1 MPATT
6 LEQSPRTAAAEHA
19 RRGQLALALQE
30 PFTVAIRLRANRQ
43 VAADA
48 DSFRAH
54 IKQLLGAAD
63 REARRLGYDGE
74 YVRLAVYAYIAFLD
88 ESVLNSEQ
96 PMFAAWPRQP
106 LQEEIFG
113 EHMAGENFF
122 RYLDDLLARQDS
134 EDLAD
139 LLEVYQLCMLLGFR
153 GRYGAGDAG
162 GVQVLIAAVQSKI
175 QRIRGGRTPFS
186 PAWVP
191 PQNEVV
197 TLARDPWVPRLGI
210 AAAATFAVAL
220 VLFVLFKLLLGSGAA
235 DIEAL
240 AARLAGG

>member
-1 MPATT
+1 MTT
-6 LEQSPRTAAAEHA
+6 TTIETPPQTAAVAHG
-19 RRGQLALALQE
+19 RRGQLALAFQE

-63 REARRLGYDGE
+63 REARRLGYPGDF
-74 YVRLAVYAYIAFLD
+74 VRLAVYAYIAFLD
-88 ESVLNSEQ
+88 ESVLNSNQ
-96 PMFAAWPRQP
+96 PMFADWPRQP

-153 GRYGAGDAG
+153 GRYGTGDPS

-186 PAWVP
+186 PAWAL

-197 TLARDPWVPRLGI
+197 TLARDPWVPRLGF
-210 AAAATFAVAL
+210 AAAATFVVAL
-220 VLFVLFKLLLGSGAA
+220 VLFVLFTLLLGSSAA

-240 AARLAGG
+240 AARLGGR

>member
-1 MPATT
+1 MTT
-6 LEQSPRTAAAEHA
+6 TTIENPPQTAASAYA
-19 RRGQLALALQE
+19 RRGQLALAFQE

-48 DSFRAH
+48 ESFRAH

-63 REARRLGYDGE
+63 REARRLGYPGDF
-74 YVRLAVYAYIAFLD
+74 VRLAVYAYIAFLD
-88 ESVLNSEQ
+88 ESVLNSSQ
-96 PMFAAWPRQP
+96 PMFADWPRQP

-153 GRYGAGDAG
+153 GRYGAGDPS

-186 PAWVP
+186 PAWAL

-210 AAAATFAVAL
+210 VAAATFAVAL
-220 VLFVLFKLLLGSGAA
+220 VLFVLFTLLLGSSAA

-240 AARLAGG
+240 AARLGGR